1 MAPFTGPV
9 PPVNGAL
16 SYRGIRISLQARA
29 VFRRCWA
36 AVTDGA
42 ASKPPAPFVVVSE
55 TADGAASHSPPHDR
69 SLEAL
74 RGRIELRE
82 RRVGEADTFAGA
94 SITPPS

>member
-16 SYRGIRISLQARA
+16 SYRGSRVHLQARA

-69 SLEAL
+69 SLEA
-74 RGRIELRE
+74 
-82 RRVGEADTFAGA
+82 RRCAAESSSVSGESAKLTLSPALL
-94 SITPPS
+94 

>member
-16 SYRGIRISLQARA
+16 SYRCIRVYFQARA
-29 VFRRCWA
+29 VFRRCWI
-36 AVTDGA
+36 AVIDGA

-69 SLEAL
+69 SLEA
-74 RGRIELRE
+74 
-82 RRVGEADTFAGA
+82 RRCAAESSSVSGESAKLTLSPALL
-94 SITPPS
+94 